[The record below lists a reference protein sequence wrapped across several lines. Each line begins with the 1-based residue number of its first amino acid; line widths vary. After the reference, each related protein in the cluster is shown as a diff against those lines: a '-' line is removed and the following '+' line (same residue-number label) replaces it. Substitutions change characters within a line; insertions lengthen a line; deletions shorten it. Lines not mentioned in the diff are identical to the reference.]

1 MSGIQDRS
9 IPLNE
14 HQLAVCWT
22 MYQKE
27 TTVRACVNRI
37 LGSLFSAG
45 IVLNN
50 ESDKLKEDFKEHLAK
65 KWVPF
70 ACETV
75 RNYILYGFSPYLI
88 NKEKD
93 PKTRRIVKYPT
104 CVPITHIQVR
114 VEVDDDYQ
122 QQFKVFKKA
131 YNFQPIPLNASDPR
145 VKLSFYENCNRPD
158 PQGRLH
164 SNMSTLVED
173 IQNCD
178 EFLEYAL
185 RAESYTSHPTL
196 FVQTTP
202 ETRKFEEISHLRAFD
217 DEFVEESRT
226 TSQTAN
232 MKRRYDQMN
241 VSQTMA
247 PMEHSKPVYSSRTG
261 RMLPNHEK
269 VWRNNIFSVPD
280 NCVLANNVPLPQTR
294 GDLLAMETAKQ
305 ERICS
310 VIGVP
315 RSILMN
321 DLAHSSAGLSDLASA
336 TFRRTI
342 DGYRVAVLN
351 CLNEIYREIYKDDE
365 QEDILNIPGLP
376 LLTVESI
383 VAVYERGVINA
394 PTMARFMCNALNCS
408 PNEIDDKRVSEM
420 DDHFMAMMKMEEMQ
434 TEANVAST
442 TVTAK
447 QQQAKEAESGQ
458 QTSKKMRVEMERT
471 GKVGGGNAK

>member
-1 MSGIQDRS
+1 MDRS
-9 IPLNE
+9 VPLNDE
-14 HQLAVCWT
+14 QMRVVWT
-22 MYQKE
+22 MYTRE
-27 TTVRACVNRI
+27 ITVRACINRI

-45 IVLNN
+45 IVLAN
-50 ESDKLKEDFKEHLAK
+50 DKEQLKDDFKEHLTK

-75 RNYILYGFSPYLI
+75 RNYILYGFSAYII

-104 CVPITHIQVR
+104 CVPMTHIQIR
-114 VEVDDDYQ
+114 TEVDSEYRQ
-122 QQFKVFKKA
+122 LFKVYKKA
-131 YNFQPIPLNASDPR
+131 YNFQPIPMQTPDTR

-158 PQGRLH
+158 SQGQLH

-196 FVQTTP
+196 FVQATP

-226 TSQTAN
+226 TTQTAN

-241 VSQTMA
+241 TSQTMA
-247 PMEHSKPVYSSRTG
+247 PMDHSKPVYSSRTG

-269 VWRNNIFSVPD
+269 VWRNNIFSIPD
-280 NCVLANNVPLPQTR
+280 NAVLANNVPLPQTR
-294 GDLLAMETAKQ
+294 GDLLAMETQKQ

-342 DGYRVAVLN
+342 DSYRTAILN
-351 CLNEIYREIYKDDE
+351 CLNDIFREIYKDD

-376 LLTVESI
+376 LLTIEGV

-394 PTMARFMCNALNCS
+394 ETMANFMCNAMNCS
-408 PNEIDDKRVSEM
+408 PNEIDHSRVKVM
-420 DDHFMAMMKMEEMQ
+420 DEHFLAMMKMEEQQ
-434 TEANVAST
+434 TEANLAST

-447 QQQAKEAESGQ
+447 AQQAKEAESGQ
-458 QTSKKMRVEMERT
+458 QTSKKMRIE
-471 GKVGGGNAK
+471 

>member
-1 MSGIQDRS
+1 
-9 IPLNE
+9 
-14 HQLAVCWT
+14 
-22 MYQKE
+22 
-27 TTVRACVNRI
+27 
-37 LGSLFSAG
+37 
-45 IVLNN
+45 VL
-50 ESDKLKEDFKEHLAK
+50 SDDQQQLKEDFKDHLAK

-75 RNYILYGFSPYLI
+75 RNYILYGFSPYII
-88 NKEKD
+88 NKETDK
-93 PKTRRIVKYPT
+93 KTRRIVKFPT
-104 CVPITHIQVR
+104 CVPMTHIQIR
-114 VEVDDDYQ
+114 TEVDDSYQ
-122 QQFKVFKKA
+122 QLFKVYKKA
-131 YNFQPIPLNASDPR
+131 YNFQPIPLNHPDNR
-145 VKLSFYENCNRPD
+145 VKLSFFENCNRPD

-185 RAESYTSHPTL
+185 RSESYTSHPTL
-196 FVQTTP
+196 FVQSTP

-217 DEFVEESRT
+217 DEFVEEART
-226 TSQTAN
+226 TAQTAN
-232 MKRRYDQMN
+232 SKRRYDQMN
-241 VSQTMA
+241 NSQNMA
-247 PMEHSKPVYSSRTG
+247 PMDHSKPVYSSRTG
-261 RMLPNHEK
+261 RMLPNHQK

-342 DGYRVAVLN
+342 DGYRTAVLN
-351 CLNEIYREIYKDDE
+351 CLNEIFKEIYKDDN

-376 LLTVESI
+376 LLTIEGV
-383 VAVYERGVINA
+383 VAVYERGVISA
-394 PTMARFMCNALNCS
+394 DTMAKYMINALNAS
-408 PNEIDDKRVSEM
+408 PNDIDSKRVKVM
-420 DDHFMAMMKMEEMQ
+420 DEHFLAMMKMEEMQ

-447 QQQAKEAESGQ
+447 QQQVKEAESGQ

-471 GKVGGGNAK
+471 GKIGSGNAK

>member
-1 MSGIQDRS
+1 MSGTIDRS
-9 IPLNE
+9 VPLNDQ
-14 HQLAVCWT
+14 QLAVVWT
-22 MYQKE
+22 MYQHE

-45 IVLNN
+45 IILSKDN
-50 ESDKLKEDFKEHLAK
+50 EKLRDDFKDHLNQ

-104 CVPITHIQVR
+104 CVPMTHIQVR
-114 VEVDDDYQ
+114 TEVDDDYRQ
-122 QQFKVFKKA
+122 LFKVFKRA
-131 YNFQPIPLNASDPR
+131 YNFQPIPLNSPDPR

-269 VWRNNIFSVPD
+269 VWRNNLFSVPD
-280 NCVLANNVPLPQTR
+280 NCVSL
-294 GDLLAMETAKQ
+294 
-305 ERICS
+305 
-310 VIGVP
+310 
-315 RSILMN
+315 
-321 DLAHSSAGLSDLASA
+321 
-336 TFRRTI
+336 F
-342 DGYRVAVLN
+342 
-351 CLNEIYREIYKDDE
+351 
-365 QEDILNIPGLP
+365 
-376 LLTVESI
+376 
-383 VAVYERGVINA
+383 
-394 PTMARFMCNALNCS
+394 
-408 PNEIDDKRVSEM
+408 
-420 DDHFMAMMKMEEMQ
+420 
-434 TEANVAST
+434 
-442 TVTAK
+442 
-447 QQQAKEAESGQ
+447 
-458 QTSKKMRVEMERT
+458 
-471 GKVGGGNAK
+471 

>member
-1 MSGIQDRS
+1 MSGPTDRS
-9 IPLNE
+9 IPLNAG
-14 HQLAVCWT
+14 QINVCWT
-22 MYQKE
+22 MYQHE

-50 ESDKLKEDFKEHLAK
+50 ENEKLKEDFKEHLAK

-93 PKTRRIVKYPT
+93 PKTRRIIKYPT
-104 CVPITHIQVR
+104 CVPMTHIQIR
-114 VEVDDDYQ
+114 TEVDDDYQ
-122 QQFKVFKKA
+122 QVFKVFKRA
-131 YNFQPIPLNASDPR
+131 YNFQPIPLNSPDPR

-158 PQGRLH
+158 PQGFLH

-217 DEFVEESRT
+217 DEFVEEART
-226 TSQTAN
+226 TSQTSN

-241 VSQTMA
+241 MSSNMA
-247 PMEHSKPVYSSRTG
+247 PMDHSKPVYSSRTG

-342 DGYRVAVLN
+342 DSYRTAVLN
-351 CLNEIYREIYKDDE
+351 CLNEIYREIYKDEE

-376 LLTVESI
+376 LLTVESV
-383 VAVYERGVINA
+383 VAVYERGVIS
-394 PTMARFMCNALNCS
+394 PSTMAEWMCNALNAS
-408 PNEIDDKRVSEM
+408 KNFIDEERVKKM
-420 DDHFMAMMKMEEMQ
+420 DDLFIQKAE
-434 TEANVAST
+434 TEAKQLESNVAAT
-442 TVTAK
+442 NVTAQEK
-447 QQQAKEAESGQ
+447 QAKDAESGQ
-458 QTSKKMRVEMERT
+458 GVSKKMRIELERT
-471 GKVGGGNAK
+471 SKVGGGNAK